1 MLIAKCEHCGS
12 VEQVPDSYAGQTLE
26 CECGHEVIVP
36 SLPESNGK
44 IQPINMPATKK
55 PDKDK
60 LKLPKDNMLHWVAF
74 LCDAVA
80 ILFGLVSVL
89 YLVAAFNATASSIVP
104 LTSLIGFGA
113 LLASAIFWAAIGE
126 IARVVGMIELNG
138 RASNEILNAVLKEVE
153 STSLQE
159 LWQDRSCQ

>member
-26 CECGHEVIVP
+26 CECGHDVVVP
-36 SLPESNGK
+36 SLPESK
-44 IQPINMPATKK
+44 RKMQSINSLDIKK
-55 PDKDK
+55 SDKDK
-60 LKLPKDNMLHWVAF
+60 LRLPKDNMLHWVAF

-80 ILFGLVSVL
+80 ILFGLGSVL
-89 YLVAAFNATASSIVP
+89 YLAATFSAIASSTA
-104 LTSLIGFGA
+104 LSTTSLIGFGA
-113 LLASAIFWAAIGE
+113 FLASAVFWAAIGE

-153 STSLQE
+153 SMKT
-159 LWQDRSCQ
+159 